1 MNLLQQD
8 VDDLIV
14 VDPSADDYDPIVA
27 AAAREGLCAAFFS
40 TGEEALRRAS
50 ASASTLWMINACLP
64 DMTGVCLLT
73 ILRRRAQRTSVFVV
87 GDAYSAD
94 DELAARIAGATAYL
108 CKPATADW
116 LEGRRTFYPSLDVRA
131 GPGFS

>member
-14 VDPSADDYDPIVA
+14 VDPNADDYDPIVA
-27 AAAREGLCAAFFS
+27 EIGREGLCAAFFS
-40 TGEEALRRAS
+40 TGEEALRRAN
-50 ASASTLWMINACLP
+50 ACASTLWMINSRLP
-64 DMTGVCLLT
+64 DMSGVCLLT
-73 ILRRRAQRTSVFVV
+73 ILRRRSQRTSVFVV

-94 DELAARIAGATAYL
+94 DELAARVAGATAYL

-116 LEGRRTFYPSLDVRA
+116 LEGRRTFYPSQDARA
-131 GPGFS
+131 SPEFF